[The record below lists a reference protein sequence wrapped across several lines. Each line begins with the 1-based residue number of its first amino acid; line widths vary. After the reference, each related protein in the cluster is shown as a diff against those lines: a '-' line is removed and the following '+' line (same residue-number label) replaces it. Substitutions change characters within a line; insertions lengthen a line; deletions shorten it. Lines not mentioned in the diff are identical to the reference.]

1 MAAEYGINI
10 NVRTKDEQLKRL
22 QKELNK
28 TDATVKKLANSLE
41 RIEKKGKAGSGRP
54 GGPFSAE
61 AIAKRKE
68 LAKATKEAAKTFE
81 EYTRGALNFDG
92 ANRKGI
98 TSTRELA
105 TRMKD
110 VAASAGITSK
120 KFELFTQGATKFNF
134 SAQIKSLQRFNESAK
149 ITASTFGAM
158 GSKNVPGVTGFSNAD
173 ISTLLNFTPANTI
186 NAIERYLDTLTGVRK
201 QLDFTEKE
209 YGDVTARI
217 KEMNKELEKQRTL
230 LRDSNKEEKRM
241 KISRRDRFDARE
253 IRQRIA
259 ESPGGRFRRFQR
271 NKTAEDRRI
280 RGQVQSSAL
289 IGGAFPLLFGQGLAA
304 SAGGF
309 AGGAAGGLLGGQF
322 GFALSLV
329 GTQIGAFIDGLG
341 KKATELG
348 DALRK
353 PSENIEILVQ
363 RAGISGTALERQISK
378 LEELGLQATAADIAL
393 AEIDEFADVEQLKK
407 LSKSFQELGNI
418 FAKLNTQLLSFVS
431 QGLGDFA
438 AKLNEIL
445 QSISG
450 SFTLRD
456 IANEIPKSSRA
467 DFQKRIGELIPE
479 SRAGGILDRFD
490 PFRKGNL
497 GRALQLDSS
506 AVTPQILRQLRKEF
520 VPSSA
525 PAKVQI
531 SQELLDSARSVKID
545 NLKSEI
551 ELEAQR
557 LTQRSEEQDVIR
569 KTNEVR
575 AIESKIAL
583 KKFELDKTEEGV
595 RKDKLED
602 QLEELRLQRELN
614 IAQLRNAE
622 ILASPLASAIVD
634 VDKRLE
640 ALMDTQKQIV
650 ELSKT
655 IESSFSESF
664 KGIIKGTMSVQDAFR
679 NMFMKIADHFLDMA
693 AQMAAA
699 QISRGFMGLFSSL
712 IPLNFGNDIQGPAPG
727 FSAPAY
733 AANGGPVGMRKPY
746 IVGERGPELFVPN
759 QSGNIIPNHD
769 LGGMGGGMNI
779 VVNVD
784 ASGTNVEGDEDQGR
798 ELGRLISVAV
808 QSEIIQQ
815 QRPGGLLA

>member
-10 NVRTKDEQLKRL
+10 NVRTKDEKLKIL
-22 QKELNK
+22 QKNL
-28 TDATVKKLANSLE
+28 TAADRAVASLQKKLEKLE
-41 RIEKKGKAGSGRP
+41 KTGKKGSGTP

-61 AIAKRKE
+61 AIKARKE
-68 LAKATKEAAKTFE
+68 VTKKTKEAQIAFE
-81 EYTRGALNFDG
+81 QYTKGILNFEG

-98 TSTRELA
+98 VSTRELA
-105 TRMKD
+105 TRMKEL
-110 VAASAGITSK
+110 AASSGITSQ
-120 KFELFTQGATKFNF
+120 KFELFTQGFTKLNF

-158 GSKNVPGVTGFSNAD
+158 GSKDVRGVTGFSNAD

-230 LRDSNKEEKRM
+230 IRDNNKQDKTASRLRKGRARDSIARKEA
-241 KISRRDRFDARE
+241 RFDVRFA
-253 IRQRIA
+253 
-259 ESPGGRFRRFQR
+259 RFRRNQ
-271 NKTAEDRRI
+271 TATDKAI
-280 RGQVQSSAL
+280 RDQAFSSGI
-289 IGGAFPLLFGQGLAA
+289 IGGAFPLLFGQGLGA
-304 SAGGF
+304 SIGGGFGGF
-309 AGGAAGGLLGGQF
+309 AGGIKGGQF
-322 GFALSLV
+322 GFALSLL
-329 GTQIGAFIDGLG
+329 GTQIGAFFDGLG

-407 LSKSFQELGNI
+407 LSKSFQELGNT

-438 AKLNEIL
+438 FFLNEVM
-445 QSISG
+445 QGASAG
-450 SFTLRD
+450 FTLRD
-456 IANEIPKSSRA
+456 IKEAVPKGREEE
-467 DFQKRIGELIPE
+467 FNKMLGELVPG
-479 SRAGGILDRFD
+479 SLPSNRFTAALGTNFDRA
-490 PFRKGNL
+490 KGFGADVL
-497 GRALQLDSS
+497 
-506 AVTPQILRQLRKEF
+506 TPDVLNKLKAEF

-551 ELEAQR
+551 ELEAKR
-557 LTQRSEEQDVIR
+557 LTQRSEEQDVIK
-569 KTNEVR
+569 KTNEIK

-583 KKFELDKTEEGV
+583 KKFELDKTEEGI
-595 RKDKLED
+595 RKDKLAD

-622 ILASPLASAIVD
+622 ILASPVASAIVD

-650 ELSKT
+650 ELSKA
-655 IESSFSESF
+655 IESSFSDSF

-679 NMFMKIADHFLDMA
+679 NMFMRIADHFLDMA
-693 AQMAAA
+693 AQMMAA
-699 QISRGFMGLFSSL
+699 QISRGFLGMFSSL
-712 IPLNFGNDIQGPAPG
+712 FSPFNFGNDIQGPAPG
-727 FSAPAY
+727 FSPVME
-733 AANGGPVGMRKPY
+733 AANGGPVGMRQPY
-746 IVGERGPELFVPN
+746 LVGEKGPELFVPN

-769 LGGMGGGMNI
+769 LGGMGGSTNI

-784 ASGTNVEGDEDQGR
+784 ASGSNVEGDEDQGR

>member
-10 NVRTKDEQLKRL
+10 NVRTKDEQLKKL
-22 QKELNK
+22 QKNL
-28 TDATVKKLANSLE
+28 TAADRAVASLQKKLEKLE
-41 RIEKKGKAGSGRP
+41 KTGKKGSGTP

-61 AIAKRKE
+61 AIKARKE
-68 LAKATKEAAKTFE
+68 VTKKTKEAQIAFE
-81 EYTRGALNFDG
+81 QYTKGILNFEG

-98 TSTRELA
+98 VSTRELA
-105 TRMKD
+105 TRMKEL
-110 VAASAGITSK
+110 AASSGITSQ
-120 KFELFTQGATKFNF
+120 KFELFTQGFTKLNF

-230 LRDSNKEEKRM
+230 IRDSNKEDKTA
-241 KISRRDRFDARE
+241 SRLRRGRARDSIARKEGRFDVRFA
-253 IRQRIA
+253 
-259 ESPGGRFRRFQR
+259 RFRRNQ
-271 NKTAEDRRI
+271 TATDKAI
-280 RGQVQSSAL
+280 RDQATSSAI
-289 IGGAFPLLFGQGLAA
+289 IGGAFPLLFGQGLGA
-304 SAGGF
+304 SVGGGLGGF
-309 AGGAAGGLLGGQF
+309 AGGIKGGQF
-322 GFALSLV
+322 GFALSLL

-341 KKATELG
+341 KKAIELG
-348 DALRK
+348 AALRK
-353 PSENIEILVQ
+353 PSENIDILVQ

-438 AKLNEIL
+438 EKLNEIL

-456 IANEIPKSSRA
+456 IANEIPKSSQA
-467 DFQKRIGELIPE
+467 AFQKRIGELIPE
-479 SRAGGILDRFD
+479 SRAQSPLDFFD
-490 PFRKGNL
+490 PSRRGNL

-506 AVTPQILRQLRKEF
+506 AVTPDILQQLRKEF

-531 SQELLDSARSVKID
+531 SQELLDSARSVKIN

-551 ELEAQR
+551 ELEAKR

-569 KTNEVR
+569 KTNEIK

-583 KKFELDKTEEGV
+583 KKFELDKTEEGI
-595 RKDKLED
+595 RKDKLAD

-634 VDKRLE
+634 VDKRLQD
-640 ALMDTQKQIV
+640 LMDTQKQIV
-650 ELSKT
+650 ELSKS

-679 NMFMKIADHFLDMA
+679 NMFMRIADHFLDMA
-693 AQMAAA
+693 AQMMAA
-699 QISRGFMGLFSSL
+699 QISRGFLGMFGSIFSGGATDV
-712 IPLNFGNDIQGPAPG
+712 FAGFDRGPAPVPT
-727 FSAPAY
+727 FDSF
-733 AANGGPVGMRKPY
+733 ANGGRPPVGRASL
-746 IVGERGPELFVPN
+746 VGERGPELFVPN
-759 QSGNIIPNHD
+759 SAGTIIPNHA
-769 LGGMGGGMNI
+769 MGGSMNI

-784 ASGTNVEGDEDQGR
+784 ASGSSIEGDEEQGR

-808 QSEIIQQ
+808 QSELVQQ
-815 QRPGGLLA
+815 KRPGGLLA